1 MAQIITDYYHF
12 KKVAIKAKTRMDC
25 VESTR
30 SYPAF
35 EEKRNTKEIRETE
48 KRDACRTGALYMR
61 ITDIPD
67 CYKMSARRKADK
79 ILSMKTKSVS
89 SLYIPDA
96 SVPYGYGDAKETSD
110 ALLFIFDG
118 FEEVDGCL
126 HGEVEVFVCR
136 GNAHNKQNLYTNLV
150 EGYLDEE
157 IERARGRAVKE

>member
-1 MAQIITDYYHF
+1 
-12 KKVAIKAKTRMDC
+12 
-25 VESTR
+25 
-30 SYPAF
+30 
-35 EEKRNTKEIRETE
+35 
-48 KRDACRTGALYMR
+48 
-61 ITDIPD
+61 
-67 CYKMSARRKADK
+67 MSARRKADK

-126 HGEVEVFVCR
+126 HGEVEIFVCR